1 MRWTMVLVKTLD
13 NKCVQLKVKFEIIMQ
28 PSGLGRKD
36 FRTSSNWLEGENVSI
51 SNIDGPS

>member
-1 MRWTMVLVKTLD
+1 MVLVKTLD